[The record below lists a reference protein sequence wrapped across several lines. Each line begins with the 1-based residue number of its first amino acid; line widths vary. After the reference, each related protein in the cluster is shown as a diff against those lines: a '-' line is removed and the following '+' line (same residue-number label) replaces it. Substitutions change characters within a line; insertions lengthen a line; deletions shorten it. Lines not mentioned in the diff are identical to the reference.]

1 MVILPAMRLASFI
14 LPLFFTVVVHAQYIQ
29 TDLSKQWLVSDGS
42 RFIPAQDY
50 NENFQAIHFFI
61 QPTEATGAN
70 LKIVYPEALGVFVNN
85 KLIFSGKNEIQT
97 TIDSLRKVVN
107 SNHLQ
112 LSVYHN
118 NLQINKLSTFLYT
131 PHLITDSKT
140 EKIIQPL
147 VPTDFVILSA
157 ALIIVLLLTII
168 LLNPKLASD
177 YFSVTKL
184 ISLHEREESQVYNRI
199 AGSTNF
205 LFFGFSAF
213 TVALV
218 LTLTKPFGNAE
229 IFETLNIKQYT
240 WMCGVT
246 TGLLLLIVLIK
257 MVSTYF
263 WAWLFNTREVAG
275 LQFFNWIRAMFLLS
289 GLSLLIISI
298 SLVVQFQQPVWLS
311 FWRNLLLFGLIFWN
325 IPVAF
330 KVTNKVQLGLFHLF
344 SYLCVTEIIPSI
356 IIFKILYY

>member
-1 MVILPAMRLASFI
+1 MVILPTMRLASFI
-14 LPLFFTVVVHAQYIQ
+14 LFLFFAINAHAQYIK

-42 RFIPAQDY
+42 QFIPVQDY
-50 NENFQAIHFFI
+50 DRKFQTIHFSI
-61 QPTEATGAN
+61 QPTEATGATI
-70 LKIVYPEALGVFVNN
+70 KIVYPEELAVFVNN
-85 KLIFSGKNEIQT
+85 KLIFSGKNEILT
-97 TIDSLRKVVN
+97 TTDSLRKLVN
-107 SNHLQ
+107 SQHIQ

-118 NLQINKLSTFLYT
+118 NLQIDKLKTFLYS

-177 YFSVTKL
+177 YFSVSKL
-184 ISLHEREESQVYNRI
+184 VSLREREESQVYNRI

-205 LFFGFSAF
+205 LFFGFSAL
-213 TVALV
+213 TIALV
-218 LTLTKPFGNAE
+218 LTLSKPFGSSV
-229 IFETLNIKQYT
+229 IFESANVKQYS
-240 WMCGVT
+240 WIWGGI
-246 TGLLLLIVLIK
+246 TGLLLVIVLIK
-257 MVSTYF
+257 MVATYF

-289 GLSLLIISI
+289 GLSLLIITI
-298 SLVVQFQQPVWLS
+298 SLVVQFQEPMWIS
-311 FWRNLLLFGLIFWN
+311 FWRNLLLFGLIVWN